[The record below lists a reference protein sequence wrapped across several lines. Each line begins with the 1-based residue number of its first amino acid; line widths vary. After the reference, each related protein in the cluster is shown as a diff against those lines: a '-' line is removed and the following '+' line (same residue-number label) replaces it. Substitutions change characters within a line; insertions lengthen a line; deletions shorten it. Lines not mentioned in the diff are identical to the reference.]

1 MTSVS
6 DHMTT
11 APLDEATTMERDNE
25 LNNLNNLNNLN
36 DADDHKPVGKTV
48 INFEFNP
55 FMLQRVEQ
63 ITPTNTETGI
73 NETGINATDI
83 NETGINDT
91 EFKETGINETG
102 ISETGIN
109 ENGINETGINETG
122 ISETGINEI
131 SRDQSLVVSEA
142 EPVEKISLF
151 YRLPPDSFGSP
162 SLTGISNTGNTCFMS
177 SILQCLSNTPE
188 LRDYFL
194 GGLYKKDLNTTNPL
208 GFQGELAD
216 CFNIMIDKLWSGKME
231 YISARKIKV
240 LSPLSLSVSVCLCLC
255 LCLCLF
261 HLFSLSYLQEL
272 IGSKREE
279 FSGYAQ
285 QDAHEFTTFFLDGL
299 HEDLNRIKDK
309 PYIAQVS
316 IHHNDVIHY
325 ITIYRSR
332 VMADLMILFQKSL
345 GLIIKKEMIQ

>member
-1 MTSVS
+1 
-6 DHMTT
+6 MTT
-11 APLDEATTMERDNE
+11 APLNEATTMERDNE
-25 LNNLNNLNNLN
+25 LNNLNNLN

-73 NETGINATDI
+73 NETGIN
-83 NETGINDT
+83 ETGINDT

-109 ENGINETGINETG
+109 ETGISETG
-122 ISETGINEI
+122 ISETGINKI
-131 SRDQSLVVSEA
+131 SKDQSLVVSEA
-142 EPVEKISLF
+142 EPVRKISLF
-151 YRLPPDSFGSP
+151 YRLPPDSFVSP

-194 GGLYKKDLNTTNPL
+194 GGLYKKDLNTMNPL

-240 LSPLSLSVSVCLCLC
+240 LSPLSLTVYLSVFVSVSFICFL
-255 LCLCLF
+255 
-261 HLFSLSYLQEL
+261 SL
-272 IGSKREE
+272 
-279 FSGYAQ
+279 
-285 QDAHEFTTFFLDGL
+285 
-299 HEDLNRIKDK
+299 
-309 PYIAQVS
+309 
-316 IHHNDVIHY
+316 
-325 ITIYRSR
+325 IYRS
-332 VMADLMILFQKSL
+332 
-345 GLIIKKEMIQ
+345 

>member
-1 MTSVS
+1 MTSNTDHMTSVS

-25 LNNLNNLNNLN
+25 LNNLNNLN

-73 NETGINATDI
+73 DETGI

-109 ENGINETGINETG
+109 E
-122 ISETGINEI
+122 ISK
-131 SRDQSLVVSEA
+131 DQSLVVSEA

-151 YRLPPDSFGSP
+151 YRLPPDSFISP

-240 LSPLSLSVSVCLCLC
+240 LSPLSLSVSVCLSLC

-309 PYIAQVS
+309 PYIAQVRY
-316 IHHNDVIHY
+316 VIMMSY
-325 ITIYRSR
+325 I
-332 VMADLMILFQKSL
+332 MLLF
-345 GLIIKKEMIQ
+345 IDRE